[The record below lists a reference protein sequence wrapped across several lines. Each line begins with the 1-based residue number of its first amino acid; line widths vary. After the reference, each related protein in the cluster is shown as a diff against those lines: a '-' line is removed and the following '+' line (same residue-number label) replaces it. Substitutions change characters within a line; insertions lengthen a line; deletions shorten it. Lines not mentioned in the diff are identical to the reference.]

1 MNGWFKLDACWADI
15 RSMKS
20 MSTGRRVWLATVA
33 MIGGVSVAS
42 FFGPW
47 RDRTH
52 ANPQLLFSLVIV
64 SAVACIV
71 GATVVIALADR
82 RQLAELGL
90 LGSALMAASV
100 MPLVHGLVT
109 PDVLYDDTEAFGTA
123 VFLSLPIAIAAG
135 APLLTPHSKF
145 GRWASRHWRDWSLLC
160 LLGVFAIGAAVVS
173 YPDAIVAPDPSSAV
187 TVVVCAA
194 LTAGVLA
201 MSLRQLRFFD
211 LGRQPA
217 NLGASLSLVLLASTA
232 LLPLTGDDYSLAFWW
247 LHVAGI
253 AGVLGACIAMA
264 VSKRMSTTAH
274 DLLAPVLTR
283 DPLVAFELGLSP
295 VVHRFVASLED
306 KDPETRDHVIRTA
319 EMAMRVGERFRLPA
333 RQLRDLGLA
342 ALLHDIGKRDTPT
355 EILEKPS
362 RLTAEEYEIVKR
374 HAVDGE
380 RMLLAEPT
388 LADVAAIV
396 RSHHERIDGRGYPD
410 GLVGDTIP
418 LAARIIAVCDALDA
432 MTQEHRFRRALA
444 PSMAFSVLRE
454 HAGSQWDARV
464 IEAVMAVLPAMA
476 NRQGLVAVGKSV
488 EARAVPEIDTNTIL
502 VDDVNELLVAVD
514 AQI

>member
-1 MNGWFKLDACWADI
+1 
-15 RSMKS
+15 MKS
-20 MSTGRRVWLATVA
+20 MTTGRRVWLATVA
-33 MIGGVSVAS
+33 LLGGLTAAS
-42 FFGPW
+42 FLGPW
-47 RDRTH
+47 RDH
-52 ANPQLLFSLVIV
+52 SYANPELLFSLVIV

-71 GATVVIALADR
+71 GATIVIALADR
-82 RQLAELGL
+82 RELAELGL

-109 PDVLYDDTEAFGTA
+109 PDMLYNDTEAFRTA
-123 VFLSLPIAIAAG
+123 VFLSVPIAIAAG
-135 APLLTPHSKF
+135 APLLTPHSAF

-160 LLGVFAIGAAVVS
+160 LLGVFAIGSVVVS
-173 YPDAIVAPDPSSAV
+173 YPDTIVTPDPSSPAAI
-187 TVVVCAA
+187 VVCAA

-201 MSLRQLRFFD
+201 LSLRQLRFYD
-211 LGRQPA
+211 LGSQPA
-217 NLGASLSLVLLASTA
+217 NLGASVSLVMLANTA
-232 LLPLTGDDYSLAFWW
+232 LLPLTGDDYSIAFWW

-264 VSKRMSTTAH
+264 VSKRMSPTTH
-274 DLLAPVLTR
+274 DVLAPVLSR

-295 VVHRFVASLED
+295 VVHRFVASLDD
-306 KDPETRDHVIRTA
+306 KDPETRNHVIRTA

-342 ALLHDIGKRDTPT
+342 ALLHDIGKLETPI

-362 RLTAEEYEIVKR
+362 RLTVEEYAIVKR

-388 LADVAAIV
+388 LTDVAMIV

-418 LAARIIAVCDALDA
+418 LAARIIAVCDAFDA

-444 PSMAFSVLRE
+444 QSMAFGVLRE

-464 IEAVMAVLPAMA
+464 IQAVMAVLPAMA
-476 NRQGLVAVGKSV
+476 DGQELGSVGSNV
-488 EARAVPEIDTNTIL
+488 DAGTAPEIETNAMPAEDL
-502 VDDVNELLVAVD
+502 NELLIAVD
-514 AQI
+514 AEI